1 MGLKRARS
9 RGPGGPRDAHV
20 GPTCSLR
27 ERRMREVYRYTGD
40 LQQRER
46 DQCGIPCQH
55 GRRVKTEEEKP
66 GSPLKRGDD
75 GNDDDDDDEFA
86 SDEESGEHSRR
97 VENAAGATEDGGHR
111 RSSAQERN
119 LTPRTKPN
127 AHRNTCFNL

>member
-1 MGLKRARS
+1 
-9 RGPGGPRDAHV
+9 
-20 GPTCSLR
+20 
-27 ERRMREVYRYTGD
+27 MREVYRYTGD